1 MNRLYPNSR
10 RESIKEDKYLNTL
23 PRRGED
29 GGRSGLTKTKQ
40 KYVTRAGME
49 ERKEGGLNSPKNAFE
64 EHQKRSRNGE
74 CCGIFFF
81 CSWDEKMDGDCKAK
95 LAAGT
100 VVEIEAGGSLFTDL
114 ISDVVKCI

>member
-10 RESIKEDKYLNTL
+10 RESSNENQYLNTL

-29 GGRSGLTKTKQ
+29 GGRSSQTKTRQ

-64 EHQKRSRNGE
+64 EHQNAI
-74 CCGIFFF
+74 GIEKLRDFFF
-81 CSWDEKMDGDCKAK
+81 CSWNEKENGDYKTE

-100 VVEIEAGGSLFTDL
+100 SVELKQEPALITDPN
-114 ISDVVKCI
+114 SDVGKCI